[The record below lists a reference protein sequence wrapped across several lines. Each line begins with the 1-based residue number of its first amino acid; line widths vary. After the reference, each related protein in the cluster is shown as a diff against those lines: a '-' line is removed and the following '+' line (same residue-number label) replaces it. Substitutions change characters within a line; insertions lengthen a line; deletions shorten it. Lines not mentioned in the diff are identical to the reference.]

1 MVSYDSKYQNLSSVL
16 VIDIVISCQCV
27 SQIQA
32 TCMRRHEVNRWTWH
46 HHVNDQLDMLSKF
59 VLEQLK
65 SYSGMQFCECLWI
78 YIKISKLLF
87 TLVSYYVYQSAQP
100 TSCKS
105 DWFLMWFIVPEPTSS
120 LHLYLSYYFC
130 ISETWK
136 RHQAVFSQSK
146 V

>member
-16 VIDIVISCQCV
+16 VVDIVISCQCV

-32 TCMRRHEVNRWTWH
+32 MRRHEVNRWTWH
-46 HHVNDQLDMLSKF
+46 HHVNGQLDMLSKF
-59 VLEQLK
+59 VLQLK

-100 TSCKS
+100 TWCKS
-105 DWFLMWFIVPEPTSS
+105 DWLLMWFIVSEPTSS

-130 ISETWK
+130 ISDTWK
-136 RHQAVFSQSK
+136 RHQAVFSQSR